1 MKSKKDLKLG
11 FKLLTLVSSGN
22 GHYIFNSLLHR
33 TISCTKREMKNKTK
47 SITHT
52 KIQKKMR
59 ETREKDL
66 VPESAVK
73 WRRLKR
79 EAEAEGEMRDR
90 VCMEVEQVGVAAVV
104 AARVLR
110 LEKRSLCHIVR
121 AVSVYERE
129 RERVKL
135 RSQVT
140 PFLLL

>member
-1 MKSKKDLKLG
+1 
-11 FKLLTLVSSGN
+11 
-22 GHYIFNSLLHR
+22 
-33 TISCTKREMKNKTK
+33 
-47 SITHT
+47 
-52 KIQKKMR
+52 MR

-66 VPESAVK
+66 VLESAVK